1 MSEKICYIVGA
12 GENPGLDFTPSF
24 EDIVIAADGGY
35 EYLKQAG
42 LLADIVIG
50 DFDSLKDAPGGD
62 NIISLPPEKDDTDMY
77 CAVKEA
83 LKRKYRSFIIYG
95 GTGGRLSHTL
105 ANIQLLNYLA
115 RNGCRG
121 YLIGQKEVLTVIYN
135 GGLEFDSGAE
145 GYISVFAIGGT
156 ALGVTLKG
164 LKYPLTDYDMTC
176 LYPIGISNEFTGRT
190 ARVEVSD
197 GALLIIFG
205 RVRGLE
211 PVRSPFDL

>member
-12 GENPGLDFTPSF
+12 GENPGLDFTPAR

-35 EYLKQAG
+35 EYLKRAG
-42 LLADIVIG
+42 IFADIVIG
-50 DFDSLKDAPGGD
+50 DFDSLDDSPGGD
-62 NIISLPPEKDDTDMY
+62 CVISLPPQKDDTDMY
-77 CAVKEA
+77 CAIQEA
-83 LKRKYRSFIIYG
+83 LNRNYRSFIIYG

-121 YLIGQKEVLTVIYN
+121 YLIGQKEILTVIYN
-135 GGLEFDSGAE
+135 GGLEFDSSAE
-145 GYISVFAIGGT
+145 GYISIFAIGGT

-164 LKYPLTDYDMTC
+164 LKYPLTNYDMTC
-176 LYPIGISNEFTGRT
+176 LYPIGISNEFTGLP
-190 ARVEVSD
+190 ARAEVSD

-205 RVRGLE
+205 RNRGLE
-211 PVRSPFDL
+211 PVCSPFGL